1 MCGASIKNMSTT
13 RKGDGV
19 KKGQRYQNSW
29 TYKPRLHETKKS
41 DPSTVQ
47 LAGLCP
53 RCREIIEWK
62 IKYDKYKALSAPR
75 KWYACFPC
83 LSACLLTLFCSSST
97 LCGGRKVRLAYHHVC
112 RKCSG
117 EKELC
122 GKCGKP
128 ARGTEATQ
136 RTLTEHSDHQQQSL
150 EEETVTNDCI

>member
-1 MCGASIKNMSTT
+1 MSTT

-75 KWYACFPC
+75 KC
-83 LSACLLTLFCSSST
+83 T